1 MTLISFAA
9 SHRMSQM
16 VCDGV
21 SSNFNEG
28 NEWTRANYPDPL
40 TVMARAAPPPPS
52 PSGIFTVA
60 FSRVRDHLMY
70 EGEYSIKV
78 WVPAGAPG
86 AVIECVNRHVA
97 HKNVNSSVG

>member
-1 MTLISFAA
+1 
-9 SHRMSQM
+9 MSQM

-40 TVMARAAPPPPS
+40 TVMVLAAPPPPP

-60 FSRVRDHLMY
+60 VVRIRDHLMY
-70 EGEYSIKV
+70 EVEYNIGSLLG
-78 WVPAGAPG
+78 PQGLLL
-86 AVIECVNRHVA
+86 
-97 HKNVNSSVG
+97 NV